1 MKKMSDLEYRYG
13 LKMRIYPSTNQKK
26 IIKINGNI
34 ARTVYNKMVAI
45 DQELYKLK
53 QVKLPIDSIKERI
66 KELESRKNARN
77 LSNHY
82 QYMQDKNIDSL
93 AKANAIQNYQKAWK
107 MFRKVHSSG
116 TPKFHKKSYRLSY
129 QTNAQYGKD
138 AKMDVYSASVK
149 FLDKNHISLPK
160 LGRLRVSGSHRR
172 IIDNKD
178 DIRIGTVTISKDTAD
193 RYFVSMQLGSDT
205 PFVKKLAKTNSQV
218 GVDLN
223 TENFLTDSFGKVVAN
238 PRYYRTIKGK
248 IAKAQK
254 ILSRRQRRAKKE
266 KRSLRDSKN
275 YQKQRV
281 LVAKLHDRVRN
292 QRNNFLNH
300 VTTALINNHD
310 LVVVENLRSKNML
323 KNHALAMSISDVGW
337 RSFLQKLDYKANLYN
352 RTVIS
357 VNPKNT
363 TQTCY
368 ACGFIMGTNGTDKLN
383 LKDREWTC
391 PNCHEHHIRD
401 WNAAKNILAKGLDK
415 LEKLKNLAKA
425 K

>member
-1 MKKMSDLEYRYG
+1 MKKMSDLEYHYG

-53 QVKLPIDSIKERI
+53 QVKLPIDIVKERI
-66 KELESRKNARN
+66 KELKSRKNARN

-238 PRYYRTIKGK
+238 P
-248 IAKAQK
+248 
-254 ILSRRQRRAKKE
+254 
-266 KRSLRDSKN
+266 
-275 YQKQRV
+275 
-281 LVAKLHDRVRN
+281 
-292 QRNNFLNH
+292 
-300 VTTALINNHD
+300 
-310 LVVVENLRSKNML
+310 
-323 KNHALAMSISDVGW
+323 
-337 RSFLQKLDYKANLYN
+337 
-352 RTVIS
+352 
-357 VNPKNT
+357 
-363 TQTCY
+363 
-368 ACGFIMGTNGTDKLN
+368 
-383 LKDREWTC
+383 
-391 PNCHEHHIRD
+391 
-401 WNAAKNILAKGLDK
+401 
-415 LEKLKNLAKA
+415 
-425 K
+425 

>member
-1 MKKMSDLEYRYG
+1 MKKMSDLEYHYG

-53 QVKLPIDSIKERI
+53 QVKLPIDIVKERI
-66 KELESRKNARN
+66 KELKSRKNARN

-238 PRYYRTIKGK
+238 PRYYRKERRTCALSGRDRCLLHQAAERLLRLPAYPHWCAHSVCGK
-248 IAKAQK
+248 
-254 ILSRRQRRAKKE
+254 SRP
-266 KRSLRDSKN
+266 
-275 YQKQRV
+275 
-281 LVAKLHDRVRN
+281 
-292 QRNNFLNH
+292 
-300 VTTALINNHD
+300 I
-310 LVVVENLRSKNML
+310 
-323 KNHALAMSISDVGW
+323 
-337 RSFLQKLDYKANLYN
+337 
-352 RTVIS
+352 
-357 VNPKNT
+357 P
-363 TQTCY
+363 
-368 ACGFIMGTNGTDKLN
+368 
-383 LKDREWTC
+383 
-391 PNCHEHHIRD
+391 
-401 WNAAKNILAKGLDK
+401 
-415 LEKLKNLAKA
+415 
-425 K
+425 

>member
-1 MKKMSDLEYRYG
+1 MKKMSDLEYHYG

-53 QVKLPIDSIKERI
+53 QVKLPIDIVKKRI

-149 FLDKNHISLPK
+149 FLDKDHISLPK

-178 DIRIGTVTISKDTAD
+178 DIRIGTVTISKDPAD
-193 RYFVSMQLGSDT
+193 RYFVSMQLGSNT
-205 PFVKKLAKTNSQV
+205 PFVNKLTKTNSQI
-218 GVDLN
+218 GIDLN
-223 TENFLTDSFGKVVAN
+223 IENFLTTSEGQVIDN
-238 PRYYRTIKGK
+238 PRYYRTIKGR

-254 ILSRRQRRAKKE
+254 VLSRRQRRAKKE

-275 YQKQRV
+275 YQKQRI
-281 LVAKLHDRVRN
+281 LVAKLHDKVRN
-292 QRNNFLNH
+292 QRNNFLNY
-300 VTTALINNHD
+300 VTTILINNHD
-310 LVVVENLRSKNML
+310 LVVVENLKSKNML

-368 ACGFIMGTNGTDKLN
+368 TCGFIMGTNGTDKLS

-415 LEKLKNLAKA
+415 LKKQKNLAKT